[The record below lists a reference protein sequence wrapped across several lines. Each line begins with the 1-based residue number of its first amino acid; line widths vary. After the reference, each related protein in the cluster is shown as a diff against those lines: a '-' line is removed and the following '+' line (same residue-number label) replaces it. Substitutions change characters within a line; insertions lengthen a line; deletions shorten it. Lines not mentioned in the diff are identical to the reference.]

1 MFADETGHVV
11 GGFERNVTDAERGD
25 AEVVAMDHAGLA
37 GIAFKDALVDEAFGV
52 WALGGAVGVG

>member
-1 MFADETGHVV
+1 MV